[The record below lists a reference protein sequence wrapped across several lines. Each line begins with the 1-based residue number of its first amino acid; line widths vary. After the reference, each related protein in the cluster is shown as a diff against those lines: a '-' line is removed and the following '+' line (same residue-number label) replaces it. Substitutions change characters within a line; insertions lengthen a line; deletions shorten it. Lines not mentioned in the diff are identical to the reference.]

1 VGVRVKPT
9 RDAAFPGETLEFE
22 VSPDPDCADSEIAWS
37 GGGTPASGS
46 GRRFT
51 TTFLGGGSYT
61 VTARC
66 GEART
71 EFRVSICRIDEWLV
85 RARSFFG
92 PSIDF
97 SKVKTRVS
105 RLVLGPSGTAWTCN
119 DVIRFKRPRR
129 VDDLPKEATLIHE
142 LGHVWEHQSGQAQLL
157 RGLVEQIGRLLGR
170 DPYDFGG
177 PDGVKKAQT
186 LTGFNKESQAQVIAE
201 YWKSKNSYTSDRKGL
216 PFSTPGYVGDLQ
228 RLVEGAGIGTKAT
241 AHRTVGGTIDAAV
254 ARLVNAVVDRL
265 G

>member
-1 VGVRVKPT
+1 M
-9 RDAAFPGETLEFE
+9 
-22 VSPDPDCADSEIAWS
+22 
-37 GGGTPASGS
+37 
-46 GRRFT
+46 
-51 TTFLGGGSYT
+51 
-61 VTARC
+61 TARC

-97 SKVKTRVS
+97 SKVKTQVS

-129 VDDLPKEATLIHE
+129 TDDLPKEATLIHE

-177 PDGVKKAQT
+177 PDGVKRART
-186 LTGFNKESQAQVIAE
+186 LTGFNKESQAQIIAE
-201 YWKSKNSYTSDRKGL
+201 YWKSKNGYESDRKRV

-228 RLVEGAGIGTKAT
+228 RLVEGAGIGTEAT
-241 AHRTVGGTIDAAV
+241 ARRTAGGMIDAAI